1 MAFWP
6 KKDEL
11 LHLKFFQRKSNGL
24 HFITHLEWT
33 RQALL
38 REQGE
43 TWLPEIASAPPK
55 TKKHPCSRS
64 YHGPLPQIS
73 LLQEDSKPKSQVL
86 HFPKRLTTQH
96 FFFFFPRKCLW
107 DKPLSL
113 PVLWSPELQ
122 SRQKSSLLQDNLLSF
137 TFIHVFPGSSTPG
150 PPLVDPTP
158 SRAQLFG
165 KSSFLSYS
173 LVLPCKVFP
182 FFLSVLEWRH
192 TL

>member
-96 FFFFFPRKCLW
+96 FFFFPVSASEIGPSPFPYSGAQSSNPVRKV
-107 DKPLSL
+107 PSRRTTS
-113 PVLWSPELQ
+113 SP
-122 SRQKSSLLQDNLLSF
+122 SLLF
-137 TFIHVFPGSSTPG
+137 TFSP
-150 PPLVDPTP
+150 DPAP
-158 SRAQLFG
+158 R
-165 KSSFLSYS
+165 
-173 LVLPCKVFP
+173 V
-182 FFLSVLEWRH
+182 
-192 TL
+192 